1 MKDRHI
7 AAGVLAALALT
18 TGCSDRTPSTGP
30 TTPTPL
36 TAQLSPALGAVE
48 VGRIGGRAD
57 EATVRTWANGS
68 GWSTTSSNG
77 LEVEGTDVITSV
89 AGVCPDVVLTVR
101 GVPVT
106 LNAATAFD
114 SRAACA
120 VLAPGQR
127 VQIRGILT
135 STAAGLAVLATH
147 IQLEDAGPRIEI
159 VGVVARVSGV
169 CPALV
174 ITLQGIPGSI
184 VTNAATAFTP
194 LAACSSITSGME
206 IDVRGTLTAPQQLTA
221 TELEIH
227 QQNLEPPRLEGE
239 GRVSNIQGTCPE
251 LTLLIRGFMV
261 RTNSATQFSG
271 GRCADIRLGT
281 EIEVRGH
288 REGDLIIAERVR
300 LDDDDD
306 EVPSA
311 GQTTICH
318 IPPGNYFA
326 RHTITIDASAW
337 PAHQGHC
344 AQGTCDYVGSCR

>member
-1 MKDRHI
+1 MKDLHI

-18 TGCSDRTPSTGP
+18 TGCSDHNPPTGP
-30 TTPTPL
+30 TGPTPM
-36 TAQLSPALGAVE
+36 TAQLSPDVVE

-57 EATVRTWANGS
+57 EATVRTWTNGS
-68 GWSTTSSNG
+68 GWSTTSSNA

-114 SRAACA
+114 SRTACA

-135 STAAGLAVLATH
+135 FTAAGLAVLATR
-147 IQLEDAGPRIEI
+147 IQLEDAGPRIEV
-159 VGVVARVSGV
+159 VGVVAAVSGV

-184 VTNAATAFTP
+184 VTNAATEFTP
-194 LAACSSITSGME
+194 LAGCSRIASGVE
-206 IDVRGTLTAPQQLTA
+206 IDVEGTLTAPQQLTA
-221 TELEIH
+221 TELEIDDEDL
-227 QQNLEPPRLEGE
+227 QRPRLEVE

-261 RTNSATQFSG
+261 RTNAATQFSG

-281 EIEVRGH
+281 EIEVRGR

-300 LDDDDD
+300 LDDDD

-311 GQTTICH
+311 PQMTICH

-326 RHTITIDASAW
+326 RHAITIDASAW

-344 AQGTCDYVGSCR
+344 AQGTCDYIGSCR